1 MKTLLVLAF
10 RNLFRNRRRT
20 LMTLVVVV
28 GGVTALL
35 LAGGFFSFMFWGLRE
50 MTIRSGLGHIQI
62 YNAEYFQRDETRV
75 LANGLENYRDLAA
88 LATKTPHVLGTAPRI
103 EFYGMISNGMKSGTF
118 MATAVDPTAE
128 RRMGFEPR
136 ILRGRKLSESQTGG
150 NEALL
155 GSGLAHSMGAEPGS
169 TLTVLA
175 ITADGALN
183 GIDIDVVGILTTGFK
198 EMDDRA
204 LQLTLPAAQHLLQSG
219 RVTKLIVGLDDTEN
233 TDSAYAALTS
243 RLGGHGPIALKKWVE
258 LATYYR
264 QVRLMFSGMLV
275 FLGIIVFFMVVM
287 SSANTLMMAMFE
299 RTREIGTMLAM
310 GTPRA
315 WVLLLFLLEGILTGA
330 LGAGAG
336 VLAGSGLGVL
346 LNHAHLQMPPPPGNL
361 NGFDF
366 QVRFVPELM
375 IAAALLVV
383 VTLAVASLAPAIRAS
398 RLRIVEALAH
408 V

>member
-1 MKTLLVLAF
+1 MTLL
-10 RNLFRNRRRT
+10 
-20 LMTLVVVV
+20 VVV
-28 GGVTALL
+28 GGVSALL
-35 LAGGFFSFMFWGLRE
+35 LAGGFFSFLFWGLRE
-50 MTIRSGLGHIQI
+50 MTIRSGLGHVQI
-62 YNAEYFQRDETRV
+62 YNAEYFKRDETRA
-75 LANGLENYRDLAA
+75 LQNGLENYRDLAA
-88 LATKTPHVLGTAPRI
+88 VAAKTPHVRGIAPRI
-103 EFYGMISNGMKSGTF
+103 EFYGMVSNGMKSGTF
-118 MATAVDPTAE
+118 MATAVDPAAE
-128 RRMGFEPR
+128 RRVGFAPR
-136 ILRGRKLSESQTGG
+136 ILSGRNLGDSQTGA
-150 NEALL
+150 NEALI
-155 GSGLAHSMGAEPGS
+155 GTGLARSMGVAPGAGL
-169 TLTVLA
+169 TLLA
-175 ITADGALN
+175 VTADGALN
-183 GIDIDVVGILTTGFK
+183 GIDVDVVGIMTTGFK

-219 RVTKLIVGLDDTEN
+219 RVTKLIVGLDATEN
-233 TDSAYAALTS
+233 TDAAYDALKS
-243 RLGGHGPIALKKWVE
+243 RLGGHATITLKKWVE

-315 WVLLLFLLEGILTGA
+315 WVLLLFLVEGALTGV
-330 LGAGAG
+330 LGAAGG

-346 LNHAHLQMPPPPGNL
+346 LNQAGFQLPPPPGNL
-361 NGFDF
+361 SGFAF
-366 QVRFVPELM
+366 QVRFVPELA

>member
-1 MKTLLVLAF
+1 MTLL
-10 RNLFRNRRRT
+10 
-20 LMTLVVVV
+20 VVV

-35 LAGGFFSFMFWGLRE
+35 LAGGFFSFLFWGLRE

-88 LATKTPHVLGTAPRI
+88 VAARTPHVLGTAPRI

-118 MATAVDPTAE
+118 MATAVDPVAE
-128 RRMGFEPR
+128 KRMGFEPR
-136 ILRGRKLSESQTGG
+136 ILRGRKLSEGQTPG

-155 GSGLAHSMGAEPGS
+155 GSGLAHSMGAEPG
-169 TLTVLA
+169 TGLTVLA

-183 GIDIDVVGILTTGFK
+183 GIDIDVVGIMTTGFK

-219 RVTKLIVGLDDTEN
+219 RVTKLIVGLDATEN
-233 TDSAYAALTS
+233 TDSAYAALAS
-243 RLGGHGPIALKKWVE
+243 RLGGHGRIALKKWVE

-264 QVRLMFSGMLV
+264 QLRLMFTGMLV

-299 RTREIGTMLAM
+299 RTREVGTMLAM

-315 WVLLLFLLEGILTGA
+315 WVLLLFLLEGVLTGA
-330 LGAGAG
+330 LGAAAG

-375 IAAALLVV
+375 ILAALLVV
-383 VTLAVASLAPAIRAS
+383 VTLGVASLAPAIRAS